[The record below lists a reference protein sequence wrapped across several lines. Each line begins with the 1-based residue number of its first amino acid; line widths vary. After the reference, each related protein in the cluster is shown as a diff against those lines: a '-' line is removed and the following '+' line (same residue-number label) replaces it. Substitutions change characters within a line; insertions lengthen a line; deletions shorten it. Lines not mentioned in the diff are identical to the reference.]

1 MKVEITR
8 EFLKSLTFRVFDE
21 TDYYGFAGVESPV
34 PLIADT
40 DELLVILDGDR
51 CEVYDLEGLEP
62 YAVCESVSALPYTVD
77 VSECVA
83 KPGDS
88 DYFAD

>member
-1 MKVEITR
+1 MITR
-8 EFLKSLTFRVFDE
+8 DFLKGLTFRVFDK

-34 PLIADT
+34 PLVAET
-40 DELLVILDGDR
+40 DEFVVIIDGDR
-51 CEVYDLEGLEP
+51 CEVYDAEGLEP
-62 YAVCESVSALPYTVD
+62 KDVCESVSGLPYTID
-77 VSECVA
+77 ASKCVA